1 MNASDKID
9 FGLDDDDLDD
19 FDASPPSGARS
30 VPEVIDQALV
40 SAVGYFVEQGTI
52 EMSAL
57 RLEHLLDELH
67 KATLKAASFD
77 EAIGKVVYA
86 LVESKHVEEVF
97 GTDEELAQVLR
108 QAFKLAAEE
117 LDDAEAE
124 ADAEAD
130 EDEEI

>member
-19 FDASPPSGARS
+19 FDDAPPSGARS
-30 VPEVIDQALV
+30 VAEVIDQALV
-40 SAVGYFVEQGTI
+40 SAIGYFVEQGTI

-57 RLEHLLDELH
+57 RLEPLLDELH
-67 KATLKAASFD
+67 KATLKALSFD
-77 EAIGKVVYA
+77 EAISRVVNT
-86 LVESKHVEEVF
+86 LVESKHVEEVY

-117 LDDAEAE
+117 LDA
-124 ADAEAD
+124 AD
-130 EDEEI
+130 EAGDEKADDENG

>member
-19 FDASPPSGARS
+19 FDASPLSGARS

>member
-9 FGLDDDDLDD
+9 FGLDDDDDLDD
-19 FDASPPSGARS
+19 FDASPSSGARS

-40 SAVGYFVEQGTI
+40 SAIGYFVEQGTI

-67 KATLKAASFD
+67 KATLKATSFD

-117 LDDAEAE
+117 LDAEDAA
-124 ADAEAD
+124 AAA
-130 EDEEI
+130 EDEG

>member
-1 MNASDKID
+1 VMMDANDKID

-19 FDASPPSGARS
+19 FDAGSPSGGART
-30 VPEVIDQALV
+30 VPEVIDQALI

-57 RLEHLLDELH
+57 RLDPLLEDLH

-77 EAIGKVVYA
+77 DAIGQVVNA
-86 LVESKHVEEVF
+86 LVESKNVEEVF

-108 QAFKLAAEE
+108 QAFKLAAE
-117 LDDAEAE
+117 
-124 ADAEAD
+124 D
-130 EDEEI
+130 EDEDEGE